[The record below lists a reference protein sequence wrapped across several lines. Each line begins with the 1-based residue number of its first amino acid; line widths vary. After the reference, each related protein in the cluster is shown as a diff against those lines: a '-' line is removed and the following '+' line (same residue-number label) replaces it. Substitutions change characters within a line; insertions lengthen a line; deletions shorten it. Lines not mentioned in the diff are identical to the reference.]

1 MDNISKRSRR
11 WKGRKW
17 LVMMMSMIV
26 MCLAPAYGACSDC
39 EDPNPDYDPDNPY
52 ESDPECIPKQNDCT
66 GYVDWYSFGRAKEC
80 GICFARGEERRLG
93 SCSLPDCPGCDDR
106 QRLLEGWWQNQC
118 CKGIPWGEVW
128 DRMSGT
134 LKTSC
139 GLTGVGCARCGTDV
153 ICWIICAGATGACL
167 CDIQAIHCGDCIL
180 IGTPRLFYG
189 YGCVN

>member
-106 QRLLEGWWQNQC
+106 QRLLEGWWQNQG

-134 LKTSC
+134 LNVPALAGLCSTATMSRSTSFSARRITSQWPMV
-139 GLTGVGCARCGTDV
+139 TGSKEPG
-153 ICWIICAGATGACL
+153 
-167 CDIQAIHCGDCIL
+167 
-180 IGTPRLFYG
+180 
-189 YGCVN
+189 